1 MVRREGWTPM
11 AKQRRKAKRQTKH
24 QVKGQVKRRAKRK
37 AKARRARRPSVR
49 KQASPQA
56 IEAALAGIAHDLRTP
71 LTGMV
76 ALAELLA
83 SSGLGSRE
91 REWANAIKS
100 GADHLAALTTL
111 IVDAAKA
118 EAKGLTLRKE
128 PFSARALAESVAQAL
143 AARAGNKDVEAE
155 ITIADDLPA
164 MVGGDALRLRAA
176 LENLADNAVKFTGE
190 GTVAFTATAEPAA
203 RGRVRLVFT
212 VTDSGIGMSAAELKT
227 LFRPF
232 AQASDEIARRYGGA
246 GLGLSFVKR
255 FAKAMGGD
263 LTVTSRKGEG
273 STFRFSALVDRVD
286 AQAPAEAGGAR
297 ERPARPLALL
307 CAEDNPYGRVVMNT
321 ILTELGHRVDF
332 VDNGEAAVTAVER
345 GGYDAVL
352 MDVTLS
358 GLDGFAATRS
368 IRALPG
374 KSGQVPVIGISG
386 RSEAGGERAARA
398 AGMDFYFAKPVSPAK
413 LAQALAALPSPRLRG
428 KGGEPGEGQDEKTEI
443 RERLGRHRGSQ
454 SGKHEGAR

>member
-1 MVRREGWTPM
+1 M
-11 AKQRRKAKRQTKH
+11 AKQRKTMRNKTKRK
-24 QVKGQVKRRAKRK
+24 VKRK
-37 AKARRARRPSVR
+37 AKARPRAG
-49 KQASPQA
+49 KTASPRA
-56 IEAALAGIAHDLRTP
+56 IEAALAGIAHDVRTP
-71 LTGMV
+71 LTGIV

-83 SSGLGSRE
+83 SSGLGPRE

-128 PFSARALAESVAQAL
+128 PFSPRALAQAVGQAL
-143 AARAGNKDVEAE
+143 TARAGNKDLNTE
-155 ITIADDLPA
+155 IRIADDLPA
-164 MVGGDALRLRAA
+164 MVAGDALRLRAA

-190 GTVAFTATAEPAA
+190 GMVSFVAAAEPAA

-212 VTDSGIGMSAAELKT
+212 MADSGIGMSAAELKT

-232 AQASDEIARRYGGA
+232 AQASAEIARRYGGA

-263 LTVTSRKGEG
+263 LKVASKKGAG
-273 STFRFSALVDRVD
+273 STFRFSALVDRVA
-286 AQAPAEAGGAR
+286 AQAPAEPGAR
-297 ERPARPLALL
+297 SGPARPLTIL

-332 VDNGEAAVTAVER
+332 VDSGEAAVKAAER
-345 GGYDAVL
+345 GGYDAILVDVVL
-352 MDVTLS
+352 A
-358 GLDGFAATRS
+358 GLDGLAATRA

-374 KSGQVPVIGISG
+374 KAGQVPVIGISG
-386 RSEAGGERAARA
+386 RNEAGGEEAARA
-398 AGMDFYFAKPVSPAK
+398 AGMNFFFAKPVSPGR
-413 LAQALAALPSPRLRG
+413 LAQALATIG
-428 KGGEPGEGQDEKTEI
+428 K
-443 RERLGRHRGSQ
+443 
-454 SGKHEGAR
+454 